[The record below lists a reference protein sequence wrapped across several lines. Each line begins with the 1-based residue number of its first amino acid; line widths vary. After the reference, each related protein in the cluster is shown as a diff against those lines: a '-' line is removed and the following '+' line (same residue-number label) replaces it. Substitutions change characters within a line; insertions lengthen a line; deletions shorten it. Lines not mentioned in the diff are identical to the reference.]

1 MTMNLSYDD
10 YLAHYGVKGM
20 KWGVR
25 KDSPVRKTKSY
36 VDRSKERYNK
46 DRTREL
52 RRVELT
58 SKNGEKVVATEDR
71 NPKFASFLTSISDKS
86 YKDTLD
92 NPSFSITADGTHV
105 GESSLSK
112 KDNGEINLVWL
123 GVNPE
128 HRGKGYA
135 SSVFDAAVEYGKSE
149 GANKLTLEV
158 PGNAP
163 DARHIYEKRGF
174 KVTKE
179 ADPSEAKKDIVWGGL
194 THMELDLKS
203 PVLKHSNDADLELEK
218 ALEETFT
225 KLPRDVEK
233 EVFKNMSDV
242 EQSDLDYDNY
252 LAHYGIKGMRWGV
265 RRKEGSDGN
274 VGSGSGKVVSKDKS
288 KMADSSEDGSSTTTV
303 DNSARNK
310 KIAKGAAIATVAVGA
325 AIGGVAVKNVVDTKR
340 INAGLAQAKKRSKM
354 SLAELYLD
362 TAPPPPKKPTRSNRA
377 AKRDAKLYGD
387 KGSKRIEN
395 AINRG
400 QSPRAAR
407 NRETMRAGA
416 KFAVKAGMNVAMSR
430 RK

>member
-1 MTMNLSYDD
+1 MTM
-10 YLAHYGVKGM
+10 
-20 KWGVR
+20 
-25 KDSPVRKTKSY
+25 
-36 VDRSKERYNK
+36 
-46 DRTREL
+46 
-52 RRVELT
+52 ELT
-58 SKNGEKVVATEDR
+58 
-71 NPKFASFLTSISDKS
+71 
-86 YKDTLD
+86 
-92 NPSFSITADGTHV
+92 
-105 GESSLSK
+105 
-112 KDNGEINLVWL
+112 
-123 GVNPE
+123 
-128 HRGKGYA
+128 
-135 SSVFDAAVEYGKSE
+135 
-149 GANKLTLEV
+149 
-158 PGNAP
+158 
-163 DARHIYEKRGF
+163 
-174 KVTKE
+174 
-179 ADPSEAKKDIVWGGL
+179 
-194 THMELDLKS
+194 
-203 PVLKHSNDADLELEK
+203 
-218 ALEETFT
+218 
-225 KLPRDVEK
+225 
-233 EVFKNMSDV
+233 
-242 EQSDLDYDNY
+242 YDNY

-274 VGSGSGKVVSKDKS
+274 VSSGSGKVVSKDKS

-310 KIAKGAAIATVAVGA
+310 KIAKGAAIAAVAVGA

-362 TAPPPPKKPTRSNRA
+362 TAPPPPQKPTRSNRA